1 MTNNSQSPTKNISR
15 RDFLKIT
22 AIAGLTIG
30 MGSSIVRKFLSQA
43 DFKKISETHY
53 LMGTIVNFNILA
65 LDEAMGQE
73 AIRKTVADMERLISI
88 FDYRQASTAL
98 SKLNQAG
105 VLNEAPVELIETV
118 KQSLRIGSLSQGAFD
133 ISVLPIVDAFK
144 AGLSDTNH
152 LKELVDYRNVFVSG
166 DQIKFARPGMSITL
180 DGIAKGRVVDGGVA
194 VLQSMGFEN
203 ILVEAG
209 GDMMAASSDVDGED
223 WTIAVSN
230 PRPSNG
236 TEFIAAFSVKNKAVT
251 TSGDY
256 MNYFNSDFSRH
267 HIIDPRT
274 GSSPFELSSATV
286 IASNAA
292 EADALST
299 TLMVLGVSDGL
310 EFIKQFSDAQALLVT
325 RDLVIHKTEGF
336 PIG

>member
-1 MTNNSQSPTKNISR
+1 MTDNSHHPSKTMSR

-30 MGSSIVRKFLSQA
+30 IGSSIARKILSQS
-43 DFKKISETHY
+43 DFKRITETHY

-65 LDEAMGQE
+65 LDEALGQE
-73 AIRKTVADMERLISI
+73 AIRKTVAEMERLISI
-88 FDYRQASTAL
+88 FDYRRAGTAL
-98 SKLNQAG
+98 GILNQAG

-118 KQSLRIGSLSQGAFD
+118 RQSLRLGALSQGAFD
-133 ISVLPIVDAFK
+133 ITVLPIVEAFK
-144 AGLSDTNH
+144 AGLSDTDH
-152 LKELVDYRNVFVSG
+152 LNGLVDYRNVFVNG

-180 DGIAKGRVVDGGVA
+180 DGIAKGRVVDGGVT
-194 VLQSMGFEN
+194 VLQSLGFEN

-209 GDMMAASSDVDGED
+209 GDMMAVSSDVDGED
-223 WTIAVSN
+223 WRVAISN
-230 PRPSNG
+230 PRPANG
-236 TEFIAAFSVKNKAVT
+236 SEFIASFSVKNKAVT

-256 MNYFNSDFSRH
+256 LNYFNSDFSRH

-299 TLMVLGVSDGL
+299 ALMVLGVQDGL
-310 EFIKQFSDAQALLVT
+310 EFIKQLTNVEALLVT
-325 RDLVIHKTEGF
+325 RDMMVYKTADF

>member
-1 MTNNSQSPTKNISR
+1 MTDNSHHPSKTMSR

-30 MGSSIVRKFLSQA
+30 IGSSIARKILSQS
-43 DFKKISETHY
+43 DFKRITETHY

-65 LDEAMGQE
+65 LDEALGQE
-73 AIRKTVADMERLISI
+73 AIRKTVAEMERLISI
-88 FDYRQASTAL
+88 FDYRRAGTAL
-98 SKLNQAG
+98 GILNQAG

-118 KQSLRIGSLSQGAFD
+118 RQSLRLGSLSQGAFD
-133 ISVLPIVDAFK
+133 ITVLPIVEAFK
-144 AGLSDTNH
+144 AGLSDTDH
-152 LKELVDYRNVFVSG
+152 LNGLVDYRNVFVNG

-180 DGIAKGRVVDGGVA
+180 DGIAKGRVVDGGVT
-194 VLQSMGFEN
+194 VLQSLGFEN

-209 GDMMAASSDVDGED
+209 GDMMAVSSDVDGED
-223 WTIAVSN
+223 WRVAISN
-230 PRPSNG
+230 PRPANG
-236 TEFIAAFSVKNKAVT
+236 SEFIASFSVKNKAVT

-256 MNYFNSDFSRH
+256 LNYFNSDFSRH

-299 TLMVLGVSDGL
+299 ALMVLGVQDGL
-310 EFIKQFSDAQALLVT
+310 EFIKQLTNVEALLVT
-325 RDLVIHKTEGF
+325 RDMMVYKTADF

>member
-1 MTNNSQSPTKNISR
+1 MSR

-30 MGSSIVRKFLSQA
+30 IGSSIARKILSQS
-43 DFKKISETHY
+43 DFKRITETHY

-65 LDEAMGQE
+65 LDEALGQE
-73 AIRKTVADMERLISI
+73 AIRKTVAEMERLISI
-88 FDYRQASTAL
+88 FDYRRAGTAL
-98 SKLNQAG
+98 GILNQAG

-118 KQSLRIGSLSQGAFD
+118 RQSLRLGSLSQGAFD
-133 ISVLPIVDAFK
+133 ITVLPIVEAFK
-144 AGLSDTNH
+144 AGLSDTDH
-152 LKELVDYRNVFVSG
+152 LNGLVDYRNVFVNG

-180 DGIAKGRVVDGGVA
+180 DGIAKGRVVDGGVT
-194 VLQSMGFEN
+194 VLQSLGFEN

-209 GDMMAASSDVDGED
+209 GDMMAVSSDVDGED
-223 WTIAVSN
+223 WRVAISN
-230 PRPSNG
+230 PRPANG
-236 TEFIAAFSVKNKAVT
+236 SEFIASFSVKNKAVT

-256 MNYFNSDFSRH
+256 LNYFNSDFSRH

-299 TLMVLGVSDGL
+299 ALMVLGVQDGL
-310 EFIKQFSDAQALLVT
+310 EFIKQLTNVEALLVT
-325 RDLVIHKTEGF
+325 RDMMVYKTADF